1 MSTRTRISSFFL
13 GVLSVGV
20 VIAALALAGVF
31 GDDDDRTT
39 TTATAPAPT
48 TTVSTPG
55 QALDVAGIYER
66 VSPGVVFVSA
76 RGGNGRLDFQGEGG
90 GQAASGS
97 GFLIDGDGYI
107 VTNDHVVANASEYAV
122 RLGEDGEAIPAKLV
136 GADPSTDLALL
147 KVDPAK
153 LPEGATPLALGSSAE
168 LREGLPAVA
177 IGSPFGLEGTVTSGI
192 VSALNRK
199 IQAPNGFEIS
209 GVVQTDAAINPGNSG
224 GPLLDDEGRVIGVN
238 SQIATGGGN
247 ANSGVGFAVPVDTV
261 KSVIPKLKADGKIER
276 AWLGVSTGEAPTGGG
291 AVVAEVT
298 ADGPAAGTGLQ
309 AEDRIVKFDG
319 KAVRTPSDLGQLV
332 LAKQPGETVELEVSR
347 DGDTRT
353 LEVKLGTRP
362 AQSQQPQQPQPA
374 PQVP

>member
-1 MSTRTRISSFFL
+1 M
-13 GVLSVGV
+13 
-20 VIAALALAGVF
+20 
-31 GDDDDRTT
+31 
-39 TTATAPAPT
+39 
-48 TTVSTPG
+48 
-55 QALDVAGIYER
+55 AGIYER

-199 IQAPNGFEIS
+199 IQAPERLRDLGRRADRR
-209 GVVQTDAAINPGNSG
+209 GHQPRQLGRPAARRRGPRDRRQLADRDGRRATPTAASASRSRSTPSSPSSPSSRPTARSSAPGSAS
-224 GPLLDDEGRVIGVN
+224 PPAR
-238 SQIATGGGN
+238 
-247 ANSGVGFAVPVDTV
+247 
-261 KSVIPKLKADGKIER
+261 R
-276 AWLGVSTGEAPTGGG
+276 PTGGG

-309 AEDRIVKFDG
+309 PEDRIVKLDG
-319 KAVRTPSDLGQLV
+319 KAVQHAERP
-332 LAKQPGETVELEVSR
+332 
-347 DGDTRT
+347 
-353 LEVKLGTRP
+353 RP
-362 AQSQQPQQPQPA
+362 ARPGQA
-374 PQVP
+374 AR